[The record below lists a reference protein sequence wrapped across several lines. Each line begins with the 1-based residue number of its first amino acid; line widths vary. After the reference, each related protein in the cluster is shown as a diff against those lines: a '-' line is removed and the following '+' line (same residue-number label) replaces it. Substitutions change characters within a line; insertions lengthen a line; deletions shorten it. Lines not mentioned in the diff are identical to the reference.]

1 MSFLKKTI
9 ADMWTSG
16 HSTNEIVHLVC
27 VIKRL
32 QGNTCVKADDPTG
45 YAGRLERYVRS
56 EIARLERKKPRS
68 STSSTLS
75 LSPCDRPTAGLGPDQ
90 PTSPSSLPV
99 LLSPILQ
106 ALYPLAHISD
116 TTSTSHL

>member
-1 MSFLKKTI
+1 MSSLKKHI
-9 ADMWTSG
+9 AEMWAGGRSMD
-16 HSTNEIVHLVC
+16 EIVHRVC

-32 QGNTCVKADDPTG
+32 RGNTCIKADDPNG

-56 EIARLERKKPRS
+56 EITRLERKKPRS

-75 LSPCDRPTAGLGPDQ
+75 LSPGDRPTAGLRPDQ